1 MSAISSVGG
10 KGASSRTLSISLT
23 SSCSFFSKVASLN
36 LVAWVVF
43 AFVVLLRKKY
53 GGGGDNGGAEGVT
66 GWKMFCD
73 SDNGGAV
80 GVRIGLSVGGGGSG
94 GDFGGTCEGG
104 SGGGGRKFELKLFP
118 LFFKASSLDW
128 ISISTRFGAFFVRC

>member
-1 MSAISSVGG
+1 M
-10 KGASSRTLSISLT
+10 
-23 SSCSFFSKVASLN
+23 
-36 LVAWVVF
+36 
-43 AFVVLLRKKY
+43 
-53 GGGGDNGGAEGVT
+53 
-66 GWKMFCD
+66 
-73 SDNGGAV
+73 
-80 GVRIGLSVGGGGSG
+80 GGGGSG